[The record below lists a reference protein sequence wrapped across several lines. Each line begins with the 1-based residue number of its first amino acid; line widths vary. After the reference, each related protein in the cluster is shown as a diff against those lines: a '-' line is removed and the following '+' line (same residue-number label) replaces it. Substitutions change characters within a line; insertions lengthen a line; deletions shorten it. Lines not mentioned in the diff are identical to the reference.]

1 VSTPVTPSCADPI
14 DVGVLMDYWRAALD
28 SAQEEAVE
36 AHLFTCDACG
46 DRLRQLIALAD
57 SLRDLARSGT
67 LRVILGTGFAPH
79 ATREGRQVRQYVANP
94 GDSVQCTVSADDD
107 FLVARLV
114 ADLSGAERVDLS
126 VSLAGVEIGRM
137 HDVPMNAQ
145 TGSVVYQESIDFAKT
160 APSNSMQMRLLAI
173 DAAGG
178 ERVLG
183 EYAFHHT
190 RTIPGPPSWNV

>member
-14 DVGVLMDYWRAALD
+14 DVAVLMDYWRAALD

-79 ATREGRQVRQYVANP
+79 VTREGRQVRQY
-94 GDSVQCTVSADDD
+94 GQ
-107 FLVARLV
+107 RG
-114 ADLSGAERVDLS
+114 LSGVDRLREDGAEQFDADAS
-126 VSLAGVEIGRM
+126 AGHRRGGR
-137 HDVPMNAQ
+137 
-145 TGSVVYQESIDFAKT
+145 
-160 APSNSMQMRLLAI
+160 
-173 DAAGG
+173 
-178 ERVLG
+178 
-183 EYAFHHT
+183 
-190 RTIPGPPSWNV
+190 

>member
-1 VSTPVTPSCADPI
+1 VTAADEPPCAEPVDAA
-14 DVGVLMDYWRAALD
+14 VLMDYWRETLD
-28 SAQEEAVE
+28 AVQEEAVE
-36 AHLFTCDACG
+36 AHLFTCDRCG
-46 DRLRQLIALAD
+46 DRLRQMIGLAD
-57 SLRDLARSGT
+57 SHRDLARSAT

-79 ATREGRQVRQYVANP
+79 ATEEGRQVREYAAKP
-94 GDSVQCTVSADDD
+94 GDSVHCTVSADDD

-114 ADLSGAERVDLS
+114 ADLSGAARVDLS

-137 HDVPMNAQ
+137 LDVPMNAE

-178 ERVLG
+178 ERLLG
-183 EYAFHHT
+183 EYTFRHT
-190 RTIPGPPSWNV
+190 RTIPGPPAWTT

>member
-1 VSTPVTPSCADPI
+1 MSTLVMPPCPDPI
-14 DVGVLMDYWRAALD
+14 DVAVLMDYWRAALEP
-28 SAQEEAVE
+28 AQEEAVE
-36 AHLFTCDACG
+36 THLFTCDACG
-46 DRLRQLIALAD
+46 DRLRQMIALAD

-67 LRVILGTGFAPH
+67 LRVILGTEFAAH
-79 ATREGRQVRQYVANP
+79 ATDEGRQVREYAAKP
-94 GDSVQCTVSADDD
+94 GESVQCTVSADDD

-137 HDVPMNAQ
+137 HDVPMNAEA
-145 TGSVVYQESIDFAKT
+145 GSVVYQESIDFAKT

-178 ERVLG
+178 ERLLG
-183 EYAFHHT
+183 EYTFHHT
-190 RTIPGPPSWNV
+190 RTIAGPPGWNL